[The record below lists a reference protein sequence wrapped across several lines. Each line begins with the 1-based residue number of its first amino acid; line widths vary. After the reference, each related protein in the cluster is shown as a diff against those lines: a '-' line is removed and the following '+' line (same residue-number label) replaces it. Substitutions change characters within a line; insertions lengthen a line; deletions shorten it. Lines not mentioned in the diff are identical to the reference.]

1 MTEDEAKLI
10 LGVRISRFDHADDV
24 NKALDVAKSALEE
37 IRQYRAIGTVEDIT
51 KVVRFLSVDNDESII
66 DDIEEVTKYR
76 LIGTIEECREAI
88 EKQKAKKPNKRPD
101 KYTDLVQHY
110 SCPVCGK
117 YFGQAGVH
125 NEILFRKSK
134 YCTCGQSIDWSDS
147 K

>member
-24 NKALDVAKSALEE
+24 NEALDVAKSALEE
-37 IRQYRAIGTVEDIT
+37 IRQYRAIGTV
-51 KVVRFLSVDNDESII
+51 
-66 DDIEEVTKYR
+66 
-76 LIGTIEECREAI
+76 EECREAI

-125 NEILFRKSK
+125 DEILFRKSK
-134 YCTCGQSIDWSDS
+134 YCTCGQSIDWGDS